1 MATDHRGSPVGNPET
16 SHGGHRVVVRD
27 WSRQKDSM
35 IRNTYGYNH
44 PTGPTTS
51 ISARDMGNVRSDYRS
66 ARSAGKDPQAA
77 RAEAIQGSY
86 RRKEAE
92 IGSRGW
98 GPF

>member
-1 MATDHRGSPVGNPET
+1 MARGKHEEHNPN
-16 SHGGHRVVVRD
+16 RKVVRD

-35 IRNTYGYNH
+35 LRGRYGYNH

-51 ISARDMGNVRSDYRS
+51 IQSRDMGNVRSDYRS
-66 ARSAGKDPQAA
+66 AREAGKDPQAA

-86 RRKEAE
+86 RRGEAE
-92 IGSRGW
+92 IGSRGY